1 MKIVPTPPARARYH
15 HGDLRHAL
23 LQAALKLVAEKGV
36 VGFSLREAAR
46 AVGVSAAAAY
56 RHFEDRSG
64 LLAALALDGMGRLA
78 LEMEKAL
85 ARAPGAPGTPAR
97 AVAEFG
103 ALGAAY
109 VEFAVANPSHFR
121 VMFGPWCEHPEMG
134 DIPPEALPGGRDPYQ
149 LLVDTLDEL
158 VRTGAINPA
167 ARQGAEIAAWASVH
181 GLASLLVEG
190 SIELTAAERA
200 QAYGVVQRTLLLG
213 LGARPALVGPSARPT
228 VRRPTRWGRYIP
240 PAEPARPPDIDP
252 RKEKARC
259 RADPGSSRS

>member
-1 MKIVPTPPARARYH
+1 MKTAAAPSTRAHYH

-56 RHFEDRSG
+56 RHFEDRSD

-78 LEMEKAL
+78 MEMEKAL

-97 AVAEFG
+97 AVAELG

-109 VEFAVANPSHFR
+109 VEFAVANPSHFH
-121 VMFGPWCEHPEMG
+121 VMFGPWCEHPEPG

-158 VRTGAINPA
+158 VRTRAITPA
-167 ARQGAEIAAWASVH
+167 ARQGAEISAWASVH

-213 LGARPALVGPSARPT
+213 LGARPALVGPSAKPT
-228 VRRPTRWGRYIP
+228 VRRPTRWGRYSP
-240 PAEPARPPDIDP
+240 PAEPSRPPDIDP
-252 RKEKARC
+252 RGEKARC
-259 RADPGSSRS
+259 RPAPGSSRS

>member
-1 MKIVPTPPARARYH
+1 VNGVNLPCEVNGVNMHVMRIAPDAPTRAHYH

-23 LQAALKLVAEKGV
+23 LQAALKLVAKKGV

-56 RHFEDRSG
+56 RHFEDRSD
-64 LLAALALDGMGRLA
+64 LLAVLALDGMGRLA
-78 LEMEKAL
+78 MEMEKAL

-97 AVAEFG
+97 AAAEFR

-134 DIPPEALPGGRDPYQ
+134 DLPPEALPGGRDPYQ
-149 LLVDTLDEL
+149 LLVDTLDGL
-158 VRTGAINPA
+158 VRAGAIAPA

-181 GLASLLVEG
+181 GLSTLLVEG
-190 SIELTAAERA
+190 SIQLTSAERA
-200 QAYGVVQRTLLLG
+200 AAYDVLLRTLLLG
-213 LGARPALVGPSARPT
+213 LGAKPALLGPSARP
-228 VRRPTRWGRYIP
+228 
-240 PAEPARPPDIDP
+240 PDTDP
-252 RKEKARC
+252 RGEKARC
-259 RADPGSSRS
+259 RAAPGSSRS

>member
-1 MKIVPTPPARARYH
+1 MRIALHAPTRAHYH

-23 LQAALKLVAEKGV
+23 LQAALKLVAKKGV
-36 VGFSLREAAR
+36 EGFSLREAAR

-56 RHFEDRSG
+56 RHFEDRSD

-78 LEMEKAL
+78 MEMEKAL

-97 AVAEFG
+97 AAAELG

-121 VMFGPWCEHPEMG
+121 VMFGPWCEHPDMG
-134 DIPPEALPGGRDPYQ
+134 DLPPEALPGGRDPYQ
-149 LLVDTLDEL
+149 LLVDTLDGL
-158 VRTGAINPA
+158 VRAGAIAPA

-181 GLASLLVEG
+181 GLATLLVEG

-213 LGARPALVGPSARPT
+213 LGAKPSLLGPP
-228 VRRPTRWGRYIP
+228 VR
-240 PAEPARPPDIDP
+240 APDADP
-252 RKEKARC
+252 RGEKARRRVAC
-259 RADPGSSRS
+259 GSSRPSGSSRS